1 MFGNRGWWCFC
12 VIWLFAAPSFICA
25 QGIPELDP
33 ESTVKVGKIYIT
45 GNNKTRNEIVLR
57 EIDFEEGQELKL
69 KDFAEKVLLDQQK
82 LVNTRLFVF
91 AEIVPLFMS
100 DTEVDVLIRLQE
112 RWYIFPLPVFKLA
125 DRNFTEWWVN
135 QNRDFARVNYG
146 AQLIHTNLTGRND
159 KLRVR
164 AQFGFAKQYSLSY
177 SIPYINN
184 AQTIGLGFSTSFT
197 TNKTVGVQSSAHR
210 LEFIESDDVIRRS
223 FGISGT
229 VTLRPSFYTRHSV
242 SLGYG
247 RSSVSDLI
255 LDTNPNYHTQGQN
268 IQKYLRLSYVFGVD
282 KRDYIA
288 YPLNGS
294 SFNFQATKFGLGLVN
309 NLDMLTARISY
320 AKYFDLKNGF
330 YLANKT
336 EAFKNFSNEVP
347 YLIRS
352 GFGYRPDFIR
362 GYERF
367 VVETKALISHRSAL
381 RFKVLE
387 GVQELSRRS
396 LINQFR
402 TLPYAFYLKLFI
414 DTGYAGNP
422 LDSSQNNFLNNQF
435 LGSLGL
441 GIDVVTYYDFV
452 IRLEYSVNKQGDGGL
467 FFNFK
472 AAI

>member
-1 MFGNRGWWCFC
+1 M
-12 VIWLFAAPSFICA
+12 LAAPSFIYA

-33 ESTVKVGKIYIT
+33 ESTVQVGKIYIT
-45 GNNKTRNEIVLR
+45 GNNKTRTEIILR
-57 EIDFEEGQELKL
+57 EVDFKEGEKLKL
-69 KDFAEKVLLDQQK
+69 KDFAQKVLLDQQK
-82 LVNTRLFVF
+82 LTNTRLFVF
-91 AEIVPLFMS
+91 VEIVPLFMS

-135 QNRDFARVNYG
+135 QNRDFGRVNYG

-184 AQTIGLGFSTSFT
+184 AQTIGLGFSTNFT
-197 TNKTVGVQSSAHR
+197 TNKTVGVQSRGHR
-210 LEFIESDDVIRRS
+210 LEFVESDNVIRRS

-229 VTLRPSFYTRHSV
+229 ITYRPSFYTRHSV

-247 RSSVSDLI
+247 RSSVDDLI
-255 LDTNPNYHTQGQN
+255 LNLNANYHTDSQN

-288 YPLNGS
+288 YPLTGS
-294 SFNFQATKFGLGLVN
+294 NFSFQATKFGLGIAN
-309 NLDMLTARISY
+309 NLDLFTARISY
-320 AKYFDLKNGF
+320 AKYFDLKKGF
-330 YLANKT
+330 YLATRT
-336 EAFKNFSNEVP
+336 EAFKNFSSDIP

-367 VVETKALISHRSAL
+367 VVESNALISHRSAL
-381 RFKVLE
+381 RLKVLD

-402 TLPYAFYLKLFI
+402 TLPYAFYIKVFI
-414 DTGYAGNP
+414 DTGYTGNP
-422 LDSSQNNFLNNQF
+422 LPNTENNFFNNQF
-435 LGSLGL
+435 LGSIGL
-441 GIDVVTYYDFV
+441 GVDLVTYYDFV
-452 IRLEYSVNKQGDGGL
+452 FRLEYSVNKQGNTGL